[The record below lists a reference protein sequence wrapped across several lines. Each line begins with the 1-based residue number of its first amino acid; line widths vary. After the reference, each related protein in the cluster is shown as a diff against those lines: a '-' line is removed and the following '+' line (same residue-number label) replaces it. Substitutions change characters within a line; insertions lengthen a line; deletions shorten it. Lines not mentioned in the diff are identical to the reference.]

1 LFGEAVIDLYSV
13 VKPHLAVMDGVVGME
28 GNGPSHGKPIPTNVI
43 LASYDSVSLDIVASR
58 LIGLDPMTVPTTRAA
73 LERGFGTREPEVVGI
88 SLDEV
93 AIKYKPSNG
102 GILFNVPPVITRIFG
117 KHYTVRPCIDTSKCI
132 LCGACAGACPVH
144 AIENKNGKL
153 RIDNERC
160 ILCYCC
166 REMCPENAVA
176 SDRSLLARILANA

>member
-1 LFGEAVIDLYSV
+1 
-13 VKPHLAVMDGVVGME
+13 
-28 GNGPSHGKPIPTNVI
+28 
-43 LASYDSVSLDIVASR
+43 
-58 LIGLDPMTVPTTRAA
+58 MTVPTTRAG

-93 AIKYKPSNG
+93 AVKYKPSNG
-102 GILFNVPPVITRIFG
+102 GILFNIPPVITRIFG
-117 KHYTVRPCIDTSKCI
+117 RYYTVRPCIDAS
-132 LCGACAGACPVH
+132 
-144 AIENKNGKL
+144 NKDGKL

-176 SDRSLLARILANA
+176 SDRSLLARILTNA